1 MDLHPTQWQH
11 SRKEGG
17 RNARQRRVSNTAVR
31 LSCKTPLSPC
41 ESVNN
46 MLFWVFAK
54 NQVCN
59 PHGFDRIRPQH
70 AAPASATA
78 APTLHQRNRSRHA
91 PSSAQG
97 VHSAQRALPR
107 RTRRHQAHCA
117 GTPPPPKYQRNCSNP
132 APAPTHWAAGKCSAD
147 DCNAALYLTG
157 SADARPSRLTPITAD
172 LIKKV

>member
-1 MDLHPTQWQH
+1 
-11 SRKEGG
+11 
-17 RNARQRRVSNTAVR
+17 
-31 LSCKTPLSPC
+31 
-41 ESVNN
+41 

-70 AAPASATA
+70 AAPASTTA
-78 APTLHQRNRSRHA
+78 APTLQQRNRSYPA
-91 PSSAQG
+91 SPSAQG
-97 VHSAQRALPR
+97 AHSAQRALPR
-107 RTRRHQAHCA
+107 RTRRHRAHRA
-117 GTPPPPKYQRNCSNP
+117 GVPPPPTHQRNRSCP
-132 APAPTHWAAGKCSAD
+132 APAPTHWAAKKCSAD